1 MNKRIGV
8 YSSIINAIAVLLFLV
23 FILTGFDYG
32 SYISCIFIAFSFVP
46 MMCCYAY
53 YSDLQV
59 KTAGYIAIG
68 FSIIYATLILIV
80 YYAQVT
86 TIVLNQLNEQAKQ
99 IIDYTQFGLFFSYD
113 LLGYGIMALATLF
126 AGLTVVIK
134 NKRDRVLKYLLI
146 IHGLFF
152 ISSFVIPLLGV
163 FDPQM
168 KEGEWIGSLVLGFWC
183 LYYIP
188 IAILSGF
195 YFYDKD

>member
-23 FILTGFDYG
+23 FILTGFEYG
-32 SYISCIFIAFSFVP
+32 SYITCIFIALSFVP
-46 MMCCYAY
+46 MMCSYAY
-53 YSDLQV
+53 YSDLHV
-59 KTAGYIAIG
+59 KTAGYIGMG

-86 TIVLNQLNEQAKQ
+86 AIVLDQLNEQAKQ
-99 IIDYTQFGLFFSYD
+99 IIDYKQFGLFFSYD

-126 AGLTVVIK
+126 AGLTVGIK
-134 NKRDRVLKYLLI
+134 NRRDKVLKYLLI

-168 KEGEWIGSLVLGFWC
+168 KEGEWIGSLLLGFWC
-183 LYYIP
+183 LYYTP

-195 YFYDKD
+195 YFYNKD